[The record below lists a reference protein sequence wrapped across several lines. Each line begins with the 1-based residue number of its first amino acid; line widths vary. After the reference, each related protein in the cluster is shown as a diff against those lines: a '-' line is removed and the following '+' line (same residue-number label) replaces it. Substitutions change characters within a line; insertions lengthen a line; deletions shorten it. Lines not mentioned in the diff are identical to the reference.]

1 MGAPEPHDFAV
12 RVPAA
17 RQSAQ
22 PASAAFH
29 STFVTIA
36 IRPLCRRGMGAV
48 NHDFG
53 KNESRIFLR
62 EGLDN
67 PNQIDATCEIG
78 FCAQAVGGTGT
89 RCLGGKWTS
98 LQGKGSRC
106 IEERPY
112 GDIRAKLTRV
122 SGSCYVRQPLT
133 PHEEPSTLLFSSSYA
148 RRTVRGNGLRQ
159 TSCNLSSYVGCSG

>member
-1 MGAPEPHDFAV
+1 MISEKTKAEY
-12 RVPAA
+12 
-17 RQSAQ
+17 
-22 PASAAFH
+22 
-29 STFVTIA
+29 
-36 IRPLCRRGMGAV
+36 
-48 NHDFG
+48 
-53 KNESRIFLR
+53 
-62 EGLDN
+62 
-67 PNQIDATCEIG
+67 
-78 FCAQAVGGTGT
+78 FCAKDWTTQIRLMRLANLDFVRRLIGGTGT

-148 RRTVRGNGLRQ
+148 RRTVPGNGLRQ